1 MIIENIQH
9 WLCTEVILQQ
19 SMIFSL
25 YPHPHPLLPPHPLPS
40 FPVPLVLCSDEFKL
54 ISIFC
59 NISYITHVMAGTGSD
74 ISIPSTIPPSAY
86 RCTLTR
92 DASILHDT
100 SLEALLDQMTSPEN
114 YIHENVN
121 LEGTFHA
128 MALAHERST
137 GNLVG
142 AAMLEWNDVTGYW
155 QIWDVFVQ
163 KNHRRRGICRTL
175 MTLLLGEAKSSD
187 AGTLGDPHTPTH
199 PPARTHP
206 HAPTPTPVHPHG
218 HPHAHAPVSL
228 TVERGSAIVGGYVSL
243 GFKIVEPSPNTH
255 VYEMRWWREPTP
267 PRTPLASPA
276 PRSVE

>member
-1 MIIENIQH
+1 M
-9 WLCTEVILQQ
+9 TFFV
-19 SMIFSL
+19 
-25 YPHPHPLLPPHPLPS
+25 
-40 FPVPLVLCSDEFKL
+40 
-54 ISIFC
+54 
-59 NISYITHVMAGTGSD
+59 ISYITHVMAGTGSD

-100 SLEALLDQMTSPEN
+100 SLEALLDQMSGSEN

-137 GNLVG
+137 GDLVG

-163 KNHRRRGICRTL
+163 KKHRRRGICRTL
-175 MTLLLGEAKSSD
+175 MTLLLGEARASD
-187 AGTLGDPHTPTH
+187 AGTLGDLHTPT
-199 PPARTHP
+199 
-206 HAPTPTPVHPHG
+206 

-228 TVERGSAIVGGYVSL
+228 TVKRGSVIVGGYVSL
-243 GFKIVEPSPNTH
+243 GFKIVDPSPNTH